1 MARKAYIGERGS
13 YTELEYIE
21 SNGAQ
26 FIDTGVVADNNTRVV
41 MDFELTDDTTPS
53 SLFGS
58 QTSEGGNNYSFFWDG
73 EQFQSEYGELS
84 DELPVPNP
92 LDRRVVDKNKQTTT
106 LDNYPHTSTAQK
118 FTTAETLK
126 LLATGKSPEFSYK
139 WYHNG
144 EWLDKVTANHLVF
157 SGNKEEEGSYYCE
170 VENTAGGM
178 MVTSKTCTVTVTDNS
193 LLSGA
198 TYTSNA
204 TEDNWY
210 FNNNPTGAPNV
221 YDENGEFLTDGN
233 IFNDFWQDKY
243 FGVKNID
250 PVITF
255 DLDKPITFKE
265 LDIFV
270 CAGTAGINVPSK
282 VVIDYKVDT
291 LSDWIT
297 IYDDAV
303 IGNELYLTTDTPL
316 TAHALRFSFTRNG
329 AFCFIDEIRAFAEFT
344 GKQSNGSLKEVGE
357 NTNILSGR
365 EYSHDVSTWNGTC
378 KDPNGTA
385 LTDGAK
391 GGTWYGDNYLNA
403 KQKNVSVEFDL
414 GESTDIREIFVDAHT
429 DSGAGVYAPHL
440 TLCYKEEKNSEWVTV
455 YSEQMTGDMSLVADK
470 IFKASLLKFDFVATS
485 GAFIFIKEIEAYSR
499 ATGVASNG
507 TLAPVE
513 VSLIKGLLP
522 TAESTVITGTA
533 WPSTTDLAV
542 LTDGVV
548 RSNDD
553 SYTGNITFSDSPVT
567 FVYEKEGMEI
577 KEVSI
582 ITHNPS
588 DMAVVGTGK
597 VLLALY
603 RHGEYVGGGAK
614 TATIN
619 SSTGKM
625 SVYNYDEP
633 KIVDKIKI
641 TLEKKSTG
649 DGWPGI
655 SLSEIQVF
663 KNIVNKIEDKVVPAS
678 VFSTTG
684 NEVANTGNKFTP
696 VIVADLV
703 PGKSVSVGE
712 GFELA
717 VVAAANNPTV
727 TSQASSKL
735 YSCQIYDNDKLV
747 RDFVPCKAKDGS
759 IGVYDKKNGMFYP
772 NLGTSELTAGEEV
785 GTITS
790 ENVARRV
797 LRMYV
802 GVKGI
807 ARRIKKCYIGI
818 GGVARPYFSH
828 GELVY
833 YGKLKDGLSVGR
845 QSLAATSI
853 GNRAIFGGG
862 YNNGFP
868 TSYVDAY
875 NDSLEKISGVSSLHL
890 PKSGCMATS
899 IEDYALFA
907 GGRSNNTLIKN
918 TIDVYKGDS
927 LSHLNDLYLI
937 RSAYNGAATT
947 VGDYALFGGGETEGS
962 HYVLTSTVS
971 AVKASLEVTYA
982 PDLSVARYSLAAAT
996 VGNHAL
1002 FAGGICDSGNVDTVD
1017 AYSDSLAHQILT
1029 LHPLSIS
1036 RNSLAGTSTQNYAF
1050 FGGGWATEDSAIVD
1064 VYNKELERTTTE
1076 LSKARSNLSATSV
1089 GTFAIFGGGAVS
1101 EEGYSDVV
1109 DAFDEFLTRTT
1120 YELSSGRPGLASTTV
1135 GNYALFAGGANGQT
1149 AVDAYKLQ

>member
-58 QTSEGGNNYSFFWDG
+58 QTLEGGNNYSFFWDG

-84 DELPVPNP
+84 DELPVTNP

-106 LDNYPHTSTAQK
+106 LDGYPHTSTAQK

-210 FNNNPTGAPNV
+210 FNNNTTGDPNV
-221 YDENGEFLTDGN
+221 FDENGEFLTDGN
-233 IFNDFWQDKY
+233 IFNDYWQDKY

-250 PVITF
+250 PCIVF
-255 DLDKPITFKE
+255 DLEKPITFKE
-265 LDIFV
+265 LDIYV
-270 CAGTAGINVPSK
+270 QSNSGGGISIPSK
-282 VVIDYKVDT
+282 VMVEYKAT
-291 LSDWIT
+291 PSSDWKL

-303 IGNELYLTTDTPL
+303 IKNELVLTSEIPL
-316 TAHALRFSFTRNG
+316 TAYALRLTFTRVG
-329 AFCFIDEIRAFAEFT
+329 LYCFIDEVRAFAELT
-344 GKQSNGSLKEVGE
+344 GKESDGVLTEVKSNP
-357 NTNILSGR
+357 NILAHKS
-365 EYSHDVSTWNGTC
+365 YTHNVTTWRGTC
-378 KDPNGTA
+378 RDPYGTA

-391 GGTWYGDNYLNA
+391 GGNWYGQEYINA

-414 GESTDIREIFVDAHT
+414 GKVTDIREIFVDIHT
-429 DSGAGVYAPHL
+429 DSGASVYAPHL
-440 TLCYKEEKNSEWVTV
+440 TLHYKEEKNSEWVTV
-455 YSEQMTGDMSLVADK
+455 YSELMTGDMTLVADK

-533 WPSTTDLAV
+533 WRSTTDLAV

-597 VLLALY
+597 VLLELY
-603 RHGEYVGGGAK
+603 RHGEDVGGGAK

-633 KIVDKIKI
+633 KIADKIKI
-641 TLEKKSTG
+641 TVEKKSTG
-649 DGWPGI
+649 DGWSGI

-663 KNIVNKIEDKVVPAS
+663 KNIVNKIEDEVVPAS
-678 VFSTTG
+678 VFSATG
-684 NEVANTGNKFTP
+684 SEVANTGNRFTP
-696 VIVADLV
+696 VIVADLI

-717 VVAAANNPTV
+717 VVAAANNSTV

-797 LRMYV
+797 RRMYV

-818 GGVARPYFSH
+818 GGVARPYFSY

-833 YGKLKDGLSVGR
+833 YGKLKNGLSVGR
-845 QSLAATSI
+845 ESLAATSI
-853 GNRAIFGGG
+853 GNYAIFGGG
-862 YNNGFP
+862 RKMLNSTNGD
-868 TSYVDAY
+868 YVDVY
-875 NDSLEKISGVSSLHL
+875 NDSLEKMSGISPLNSSR
-890 PKSGCMATS
+890 SDCMAAS

-907 GGRSNNTLIKN
+907 GGRSTYNVVTG

-927 LSHLNDLYLI
+927 LSHLRELDLI
-937 RSAYNGAATT
+937 RPACCGAATT
-947 VGDYALFGGGETEGS
+947 IGNYALFGGG
-962 HYVLTSTVS
+962 TSYGTSSDYEIATVT
-971 AVKASLEVTYA
+971 AVNSSLECLHA
-982 PDLSVARYSLAAAT
+982 PDLSFARAELAAASI
-996 VGNHAL
+996 GGYAL
-1002 FAGGICDSGNVDTVD
+1002 FAGGYNGYELYDTIDV
-1017 AYSDSLAHQILT
+1017 YTTSLSKHLNPPQ
-1029 LHPLSIS
+1029 LSMA
-1036 RNSLAGTSTQNYAF
+1036 RRSLAGTSTENYAF
-1050 FGGGWATEDSAIVD
+1050 FGGGAEGNDKFAIVD
-1064 VYNKELERTTTE
+1064 VYDKGLERQTIE
-1076 LSKARSNLSATSV
+1076 LSTARSDLSATSV
-1089 GTFAIFGGGAVS
+1089 GTFALFGGGMGEDS
-1101 EEGYSDVV
+1101 KVV

-1120 YELSSGRPGLASTTV
+1120 YELSYSRWNLAATTV
-1135 GNYALFAGGANGQT
+1135 GNYALFAGGSGYS
-1149 AVDAYKLQ
+1149 AVDVFTLN